1 MSAWKL
7 KTTSRGE
14 LPNPEKAAE
23 ASEPDLTSEVSPEE
37 ACLQADPPALCPV
50 EPGAEAE
57 RWLGMADEMLAA
69 AAGSCD
75 DMAWQAGFWRSAMAG
90 VLARYTV
97 CAVREGVLPRPGQEQ
112 SRFLLYAGI
121 LADWVERDLLAGQ
134 AESVMAGALCREE
147 RRWWEVMTR
156 LPSLTKTLVETCGK
170 MLETLVEQ
178 GDGFKVMF
186 RMLPAMNDRCPQAPG
201 QPPEIMIQRA
211 DFNEA
216 LRVSFNPAASVE
228 AAMAAAKEGYL
239 EARAK
244 NGATLSGLNERLGHT
259 FRQIRKFVQENV
271 LPLKDALGEH
281 LPSGDSSLGEA
292 WAGLQAELGDYLSRI
307 GVRTIPAACG
317 QPFDPEVHEPLA
329 VSPGDGDGGD
339 VVAKVILPG
348 YEIHMEGLRTG
359 RLLVRRV
366 MVEVRTSGKVKDVE
380 S

>member
-1 MSAWKL
+1 
-7 KTTSRGE
+7 
-14 LPNPEKAAE
+14 
-23 ASEPDLTSEVSPEE
+23 
-37 ACLQADPPALCPV
+37 
-50 EPGAEAE
+50 
-57 RWLGMADEMLAA
+57 
-69 AAGSCD
+69 
-75 DMAWQAGFWRSAMAG
+75 
-90 VLARYTV
+90 
-97 CAVREGVLPRPGQEQ
+97 
-112 SRFLLYAGI
+112 
-121 LADWVERDLLAGQ
+121 
-134 AESVMAGALCREE
+134 
-147 RRWWEVMTR
+147 
-156 LPSLTKTLVETCGK
+156 

-178 GDGFKVMF
+178 GEGFKVMF
-186 RMLPAMNDRCPQAPG
+186 RMLSAMNDRCPQVPG

-244 NGATLSGLNERLGHT
+244 NGATLSGLNEKLDNT
-259 FRQIRKFVQENV
+259 LRQVRKFVQENV

-307 GVRTIPAACG
+307 GVRTIPVACG

-329 VSPGDGDGGD
+329 VSPGDGEEGD

-348 YEIHMEGLRTG
+348 YEIHLDGLRTG
-359 RLLVRRV
+359 HLVVRRA
-366 MVEVRTSGKVKDVE
+366 MVEVRTSGKVKNVE